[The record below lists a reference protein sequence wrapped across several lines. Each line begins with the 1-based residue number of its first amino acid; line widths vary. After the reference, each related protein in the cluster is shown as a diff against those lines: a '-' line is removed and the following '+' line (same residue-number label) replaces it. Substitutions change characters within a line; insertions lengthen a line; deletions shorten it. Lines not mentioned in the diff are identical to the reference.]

1 MAEEKLFFISFG
13 SGAVATRVAS
23 DEVRL
28 GAVKTYMENGL
39 LLVVRQAG
47 WMMMKGVVEDRDR
60 SKIFKKNDL
69 KVE

>member
-1 MAEEKLFFISFG
+1 MAEEELFFISFG

-47 WMMMKGVVEDRDR
+47 
-60 SKIFKKNDL
+60 
-69 KVE
+69 